1 MNRTDKQAPTCWR
14 CRRCGF
20 ITPMGQDIC
29 GNSSC
34 RADLSL
40 YGEPVTPV
48 TEQDAAQDSVSK
60 DHPHDESRGSTANLW
75 EEQNQTETI
84 TEKKKRGRKDKEKR
98 RTSGD
103 TDGGRVEKKKP
114 NKEKILEEG
123 SGGPRKVL
131 GPVIAFFLSVLI
143 IVVSVVAGV
152 ALGYVAFALSYQL
165 YSTFP
170 WFAVG
175 PGMVLVAL
183 TLVITWIVLRDRN
196 HRRAVYTRVGI
207 WLLPFAVLCWRKFS
221 FLSGDEMELFAFY
234 LVAMFTAEPLLV
246 GSVFMEVKGA
256 LKAATLLRRLGAT
269 ILVFTGIIAVVLV
282 VGYFYIRF
290 GIGLASVLDGVL
302 SLIVYV
308 AAHVGAVVVM
318 HRRGKKYMETYVS

>member
-84 TEKKKRGRKDKEKR
+84 TEKKMRGRKDKEKR

-114 NKEKILEEG
+114 NKENILGKE
-123 SGGPRKVL
+123 PRDPRGVL

-143 IVVSVVAGV
+143 TVVSVEAGA
-152 ALGYVAFALSYQL
+152 ALGYISFVLFYQL
-165 YSTFP
+165 HSIFP
-170 WFAVG
+170 WFVVG
-175 PGMVLVAL
+175 PGMALIVL
-183 TLVITWIVLRDRN
+183 TLVITWVVLRDRS
-196 HRRAVYTRVGI
+196 HRMAVYTMVGA
-207 WLLPFAVLCWRKFS
+207 WLLPFAVLSWRRFS
-221 FLSGDEMELFAFY
+221 FLTGDELEVFAFY
-234 LVAMFTAEPLLV
+234 LMVMFTIEPLLV
-246 GSVFMEVKGA
+246 GSVFMGSKGA
-256 LKAATLLRRLGAT
+256 SKASAFLRWLGVILLVLEAIIT
-269 ILVFTGIIAVVLV
+269 VFLV
-282 VGYFYIRF
+282 VVGFPIRYELGF
-290 GIGLASVLDGVL
+290 ERVADGVL
-302 SLIVYV
+302 SLILYL
-308 AAHVGAVVVM
+308 AAYVGAVVVM
-318 HRRGKKYMETYVS
+318 RRRGKKYMETYVS